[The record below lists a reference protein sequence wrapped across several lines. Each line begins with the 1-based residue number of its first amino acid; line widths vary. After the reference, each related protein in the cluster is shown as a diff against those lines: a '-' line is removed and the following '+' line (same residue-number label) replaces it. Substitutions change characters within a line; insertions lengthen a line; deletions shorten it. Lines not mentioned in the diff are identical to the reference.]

1 MSKQVR
7 VGIVGMGIGLPEPVS
22 VTGVA
27 GAHFGPRG
35 LGYWDYKPPARKIS
49 RQFAADDYG
58 GGFIRFEGG
67 VGLQNHDEHQV
78 CYFRR
83 VSVSSL

>member
-1 MSKQVR
+1 MALSSKSKADPDR
-7 VGIVGMGIGLPEPVS
+7 
-22 VTGVA
+22 
-27 GAHFGPRG
+27 R
-35 LGYWDYKPPARKIS
+35 WDYKPPARKIS